1 MQPSRPE
8 SRVALAII
16 KGCFDKPPRNLE
28 DAMSDN
34 TQEEAHTGPIKTP
47 KQLLLAVFFS
57 FVVPVLI
64 IIGLV
69 AYVTNEAKP
78 AGTTQAETF
87 TLGGIT
93 AQDVERGVAQ
103 RIRKVGTVEIR
114 DANRPLKGGEEVFK
128 AQCSACHSAGV
139 AGAPKLGDAS
149 AWAAR
154 IKTGYEALLTSALKG
169 KGAMPPQGGGDFEDT
184 EIGRAVVYMA
194 NAAGAKFA
202 EPQAPQ
208 AQAQAAAG
216 GASAAAPAASAAAA
230 VPVAAPAAS
239 AAPAAT
245 QTAAAAPAAAPAAA
259 AGNGEGLYKQAC
271 VACHAAGV
279 AGAPKFGDK
288 AAWAP
293 RIAQGVPALVQSA
306 VKGKGAMPPKGGSAA
321 SEAEIRAAV
330 EYMVNAAK

>member
-1 MQPSRPE
+1 LAVEVPRGS
-8 SRVALAII
+8 LAII

-34 TQEEAHTGPIKTP
+34 TQEENHTGPIKTP
-47 KQLLLAVFFS
+47 KQLLLAVFLS

-78 AGTTQAETF
+78 AGTTQAESY
-87 TLGGIT
+87 TLGGVG
-93 AQDVERGVAQ
+93 AQDAERGVAE

-128 AQCSACHSAGV
+128 AQCTTCHTAGV
-139 AGAPKLGDAS
+139 AGAPKFGDAA
-149 AWAAR
+149 AWAVR

-169 KGAMPPQGGGDFEDT
+169 KGAMPAQGGGDFEDA

-208 AQAQAAAG
+208 AQAAAG
-216 GASAAAPAASAAAA
+216 GASEATPAATPAAAA
-230 VPVAAPAAS
+230 VPVAAPAAP
-239 AAPAAT
+239 AAPAAA
-245 QTAAAAPAAAPAAA
+245 QTAAAAPAA
-259 AGNGEGLYKQAC
+259 GNGEALYKQAC

-293 RIAQGVPALVQSA
+293 RVGQGIPALVQSV
-306 VKGKGAMPPKGGSAA
+306 VKGKGAMPPKGGTSA
-321 SEAEIRAAV
+321 SEAEIRASV